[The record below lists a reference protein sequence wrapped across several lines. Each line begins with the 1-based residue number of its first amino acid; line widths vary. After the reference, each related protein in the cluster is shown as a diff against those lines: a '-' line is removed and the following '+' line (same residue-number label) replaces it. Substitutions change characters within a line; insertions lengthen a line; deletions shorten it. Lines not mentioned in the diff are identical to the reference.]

1 MTKKII
7 TISREYGSGGRQIGL
22 AVSKRLSMEFYDKE
36 LIDAAAKEIGFPSD
50 LIADREQRLTNSLL
64 YHFAM
69 GAIHGMT
76 YPREPKISELPLTE
90 QIFLAQKAAIEEA
103 AKRES
108 CVFIGRCADYILKS
122 RPDVLRVFIYAPR
135 EVRKRRAIEEYG
147 DLEDIYESDKHHPYT
162 VGLFGA
168 IPDLDHETDR
178 LKPIDG
184 LMPDPMDLPQGCY
197 FCPRCPHKTALCETT
212 PPPVCEVSEG
222 HTIKC
227 HLFAKEAQ

>member
-1 MTKKII
+1 MTKRII

-147 DLEDIYESDKHHPYT
+147 DLEEYIDEFMYQTDKRRRIYYENYSNQKWGSRENYDLMINSGEI
-162 VGLFGA
+162 GLDRCV
-168 IPDLDHETDR
+168 DL
-178 LKPIDG
+178 I
-184 LMPDPMDLPQGCY
+184 
-197 FCPRCPHKTALCETT
+197 CE
-212 PPPVCEVSEG
+212 
-222 HTIKC
+222 
-227 HLFAKEAQ
+227 AAR

>member
-22 AVSKRLSMEFYDKE
+22 AVSKRLSMEVYDKE
-36 LIDAAAKEIGFPSD
+36 LIDTAAKEIGFPSD

-147 DLEDIYESDKHHPYT
+147 DLEEYIDEFMYQTDKRRRIYYENYSNQKWGSRENYDLMINSGEI
-162 VGLFGA
+162 GLDRCV
-168 IPDLDHETDR
+168 DL
-178 LKPIDG
+178 I
-184 LMPDPMDLPQGCY
+184 
-197 FCPRCPHKTALCETT
+197 CE
-212 PPPVCEVSEG
+212 
-222 HTIKC
+222 
-227 HLFAKEAQ
+227 AAR

>member
-147 DLEDIYESDKHHPYT
+147 DLEEYIDEFMYQTDKRRRIYYENYSNQKWGSRENYDLMINSGEI
-162 VGLFGA
+162 GLDRCV
-168 IPDLDHETDR
+168 DL
-178 LKPIDG
+178 I
-184 LMPDPMDLPQGCY
+184 
-197 FCPRCPHKTALCETT
+197 CE
-212 PPPVCEVSEG
+212 
-222 HTIKC
+222 
-227 HLFAKEAQ
+227 AAR